1 MADNHFKMDPQAV
14 SVVDFFAALYHSI
27 DASMLCEHRLIK
39 AKQVTPSFHTLNN
52 GIAVTHSREN
62 ADGWHIYHGIN
73 PRFVRTPK
81 QRGTKYDISHLV
93 AVHIDL
99 DAKDYLSDPV
109 ARAQGDW
116 ESIRAVKPLVAAD
129 IHAVIDQTGATP
141 SIVVDSGRGY
151 QLYFLFDAPISLPCL
166 DMEEVPMNGAKAW
179 HPKPGQ
185 DDIVSLWTQT
195 ITRVEDLNKRINAA
209 FQHADTTTNIDRIF
223 RTPGSLNMKPIRE
236 NKKSEIAKL
245 SEDDRLRLQPEDRT
259 PIQQP
264 VTIMWFDP
272 AKRYTMEALERLF
285 PKMTP
290 PTANIHPSATQ
301 KNAAPLLP
309 MVNTS
314 DEWILRQ
321 VAAKDPTTWQL
332 WNAVGSTDRSKDVF
346 HVLTSLAFWTRKDAA
361 LMRSLFEQSPLCAMY
376 ADKWGRLADKEIA
389 KAIAAQSMVY
399 ERGEQKH
406 ADMSETMVKNQYRP
420 LRSEAITLL
429 KMSKVQ
435 EAVSLLVRNWRIVET
450 MLTRDQLHAFVSQYA
465 KNVTDSEIATAIETA
480 FSQPQSQQSPVSD
493 VALPEN
499 LTDTG
504 NAMRLA
510 RLHGMRLRFCSEWGK
525 WLTWNGKI
533 WEKDNGHRIMVIQF
547 AGDVIK
553 SLYADAAKCDDPD
566 RRKLLSQWARKTESR
581 DALSNM
587 IDLTVAQQGIA
598 ISQDQLDADPML
610 LNVNNG
616 IINLRT
622 GQLMPHNRTQLMT
635 HISPVDYDT
644 DATCPRWKTF
654 LETVMNQD
662 AEMIAFL
669 QRALGYT
676 LTGDVSEQCLFFLH
690 GTGKNGKSTFINILS
705 HILGSYRKNLKIDS
719 LLSRTHDSIPNDI
732 ARLAGARCVTTS
744 EIEEGRRLNES
755 LIKDLTGGD
764 TISARF
770 MRSEW
775 FDFVP
780 IFKGWMFGNHKPEIR
795 GTDEGIWRRVRLIP
809 FTVQIPVDQRDPK
822 LGEKLK
828 REAVGILAWMIRGC
842 LDWQQHGLQ
851 EPETVTQATQKYRED
866 MDTLAD
872 FFAEYTVV
880 KPMTKCTKQEMYAA
894 YATWAASVGMGA
906 LKNQSFNLRIK
917 ERFPDVQEDR
927 GSQNKPIWRG
937 IGLLDVKKNHAT
949 P

>member
-1 MADNHFKMDPQAV
+1 MLDNHFKMTPQAV
-14 SVVDFFAALYHSI
+14 TVVDFFAALYHNI

-39 AKQVTPSFHTLNN
+39 AKQVTPSFHALNN
-52 GIAVTHSREN
+52 GMAATHLREN

-73 PRFVRTPK
+73 PRFVRAPK

-116 ESIRAVKPLVAAD
+116 EAIRAAKPLVAAD
-129 IHAVIDQTGATP
+129 IHAVIKQTGVLP
-141 SIVVDSGRGY
+141 SIVIDSGRGY
-151 QLYFLFDAPISLPCL
+151 QLYYLFDAPISLPCL
-166 DMEEVPMNGAKAW
+166 EMEEVTMNGVKVW
-179 HPKPGQ
+179 QPKPEQ
-185 DDIVSLWTQT
+185 DDIAFLWTQT
-195 ITRVEDLNKRINAA
+195 IERVEDLNKRINAA

-223 RTPGSLNMKPIRE
+223 RTPGSLNMKPVRE

-245 SEDDRLRLQPEDRT
+245 SKDDQLRLQPEDRT
-259 PIQQP
+259 PIKQP

-272 AKRYTMEALERLF
+272 ARRYPIEALEQVFQKVTR
-285 PKMTP
+285 
-290 PTANIHPSATQ
+290 PTAKSHVTTTKTTIT
-301 KNAAPLLP
+301 PLP
-309 MVNTS
+309 PVNTS
-314 DEWILRQ
+314 DEWILKQ

-361 LMRSLFEQSPLCAMY
+361 RMRSLFEQSPLCTMY
-376 ADKWGRLADKEIA
+376 ADKWGRLADREIA
-389 KAIAAQSMVY
+389 KAISAQSMVY
-399 ERGEQKH
+399 KGQEQMN
-406 ADMSETMVKNQYRP
+406 ADTSETTMKNQYRS

-429 KMSKVQ
+429 KSSKVQ
-435 EAVSLLVRNWRIVET
+435 EAVSLLVRNWRIVEK
-450 MLTRDQLHAFVSQYA
+450 MLTRDQLQAFVSQYV
-465 KNVTDSEIATAIETA
+465 KNVTDSEIAAAIETA
-480 FSQPQSQQSPVSD
+480 FGQSQSQQPPVSAID
-493 VALPEN
+493 LPEN

-510 RLHGMRLRFCSEWGK
+510 RLHGPRLRFCPEWGK

-533 WEKDNGHRIMVIQF
+533 WEKDKGHRISVMQF

-566 RRKLLSQWARKTESR
+566 RRKLLAQWARKTESR
-581 DALSNM
+581 DALSSM
-587 IDLTVAQQGIA
+587 IDLTIAQPGIA

-616 IINLRT
+616 ILNLRT
-622 GQLMPHNRTQLMT
+622 GQLMPHNRMQLMT
-635 HISPVDYDT
+635 HIIPIDYDP
-644 DATCPRWKTF
+644 DAICPRWKTF
-654 LETVMNQD
+654 LETTMNKN

-690 GTGKNGKSTFINILS
+690 GSGKNGKSTFINILS

-719 LLSRTHDSIPNDI
+719 LLSRNHDSIPNDI

-809 FTVQIPVDQRDPK
+809 FAVQIPIDQRDPK

-828 REAVGILAWMIRGC
+828 REATGILAWMTRGC
-842 LDWQQHGLQ
+842 LEWQQHGLQ

-872 FFAEYTVV
+872 FFAEYTVIM
-880 KPMTKCTKQEMYAA
+880 PTAKCTKQEMYAA

-917 ERFPDVQEDR
+917 ERFPDVKEDR

-937 IGLLDVKKNHAT
+937 IGLLDAKKDHAT
-949 P
+949 T